1 MRRILNNLKENRM
14 PFAFC
19 FYFLVIK
26 KDSDPI
32 YTYATCGQTTAGQ
45 INLGHLGLP
54 SVGQHW
60 FEQPMMIP
68 PPETFLNSS
77 LESFLLG
84 KFFIL

>member
-1 MRRILNNLKENRM
+1 MPSIL
-14 PFAFC
+14 F
-19 FYFLVIK
+19 FYKMVFYLFI
-26 KDSDPI
+26 S
-32 YTYATCGQTTAGQ
+32 YTNCGQTTAGQ

-60 FEQPMMIP
+60 FEQPTMIP

-77 LESFLLG
+77 LDNFLLG